1 MPRPLIVLVLLLLVL
16 HQDNWLW
23 TNDQR
28 VLGFMPLGLFYHAG
42 ISLAA
47 GIVWWL
53 AVKFFWPVEIVQ
65 ESAELTGDV
74 CSPTAEERQ

>member
-1 MPRPLIVLVLLLLVL
+1 
-16 HQDNWLW
+16 
-23 TNDQR
+23 
-28 VLGFMPLGLFYHAG
+28 MPLGLFYHAG

>member
-1 MPRPLIVLVLLLLVL
+1 
-16 HQDNWLW
+16 
-23 TNDQR
+23 
-28 VLGFMPLGLFYHAG
+28 MPLGLFYHAG

-47 GIVWWL
+47 GVVWWL

-74 CSPTAEERQ
+74 CSPTAEERP